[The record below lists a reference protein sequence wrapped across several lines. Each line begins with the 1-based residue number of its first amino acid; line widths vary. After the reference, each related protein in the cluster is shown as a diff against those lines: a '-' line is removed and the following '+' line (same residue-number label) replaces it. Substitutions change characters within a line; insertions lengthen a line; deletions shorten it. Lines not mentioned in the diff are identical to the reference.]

1 MPIYLSKTGYGYT
14 YKKETQ
20 HKNNKKKKPG
30 AKFFIFVIIVI
41 LIVVVIY
48 TGVRFFRKR
57 VVNNERYL
65 YAINILTTNN
75 FDEANLTSEYVK
87 NQGAG
92 GYVYACDNEYV
103 VLLSCYS
110 SEEDANKVMSN
121 LNENGYKVSL
131 YKIEFPSYKSNENN
145 FTKAVD
151 VFFDTYKELYNLSVK
166 YDKNEI
172 ENEDF
177 KNNLKML
184 ISKNEQI
191 FNDFNKYY
199 EGSSV
204 KGIIYTKIYL
214 QFLNDN
220 LNELYNKNNNLSSEI
235 KSHYFYV
242 IFLYK
247 QLLQN
252 IQ

>member
-14 YKKETQ
+14 YKKETKQ
-20 HKNNKKKKPG
+20 KSHKKKKLS
-30 AKFFIFVIIVI
+30 AKFFIGVITIIIIVTS
-41 LIVVVIY
+41 IY
-48 TGVRFFRKR
+48 AGVKFFGKKST
-57 VVNNERYL
+57 NNERYL
-65 YAINILTTNN
+65 YALNILTTNN

-92 GYVYACDNEYV
+92 GYVIECDNEYR

-131 YKIEFPSYKSNENN
+131 YKIEFPSIKSDENN
-145 FTKAVD
+145 FSAAIN
-151 VFFDTYKELYNLSVK
+151 VFFDTYNELYGLSNM

-172 ENEDF
+172 GSDEF

-184 ISKNEQI
+184 ISKNEQVL
-191 FNDFNKYY
+191 NDFNDYY
-199 EGSSV
+199 KGSSLN
-204 KGIIYTKIYL
+204 KIIYTKIYL

-220 LNELYNKNNNLSSEI
+220 LNELYNKNSNLSSEI

>member
-14 YKKETQ
+14 YKKEKQ
-20 HKNNKKKKPG
+20 HKKSNNKKVS
-30 AKFFIFVIIVI
+30 ANFFIVVFVVSLVLVSIFVGTK
-41 LIVVVIY
+41 LFSKK
-48 TGVRFFRKR
+48 TT
-57 VVNNERYL
+57 NNERYL
-65 YAINILTTNN
+65 YALNILTTNN
-75 FDEANLTSEYVK
+75 FDEANLTSEFVK

-92 GYVYACDNEYV
+92 GYVFQCDNEYR

-110 SEEDANKVMSN
+110 HEDDANKVMSS

-131 YKIEFPSYKSNENN
+131 YKIEFPYFKLNENN
-145 FTKAVD
+145 FDKAIN
-151 VFFDTYKELYNLSVK
+151 VFYDTYNDLYNLSIK
-166 YDKNEI
+166 YDKNELGS
-172 ENEDF
+172 EEL

-191 FNDFNKYY
+191 FNEFNEYY
-199 EGSSV
+199 KGSSAN
-204 KGIIYTKIYL
+204 KIIYTKIYL

-220 LNELYNKNNNLSSEI
+220 LNELYNKSNNLSAEI